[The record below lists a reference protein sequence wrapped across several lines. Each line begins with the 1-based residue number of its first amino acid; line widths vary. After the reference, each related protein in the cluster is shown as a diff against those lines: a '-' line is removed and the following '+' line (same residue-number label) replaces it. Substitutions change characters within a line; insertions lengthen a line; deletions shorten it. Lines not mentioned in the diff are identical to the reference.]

1 MLKDILPATLPVI
14 INLMNTSFAS
24 NCFVQLWKSAVV
36 IPNLKSGDPNDPE
49 NTRHI
54 SILPM
59 MSKVCERAAHMQ
71 FMDFL
76 DKNSKISGL
85 QSRNRK
91 FHSTKKT
98 ALSHFTDQLLKNMDE
113 KRISVV
119 VLLDMSKAFDSIQ
132 HDTFLPRWHLLGVCD
147 PTLAWFKSYL
157 SFCKQVL
164 RIGSV
169 LSDPLPQTAG
179 VQLCSLCTLTT
190 SSLIRRSAKPWVM

>member
-14 INLMNTSFAS
+14 INLMNTSFTS

-91 FHSTKKT
+91 FHSTKKQPYHT
-98 ALSHFTDQLLKNMDE
+98 S
-113 KRISVV
+113 R
-119 VLLDMSKAFDSIQ
+119 
-132 HDTFLPRWHLLGVCD
+132 
-147 PTLAWFKSYL
+147 
-157 SFCKQVL
+157 
-164 RIGSV
+164 
-169 LSDPLPQTAG
+169 
-179 VQLCSLCTLTT
+179 T
-190 SSLIRRSAKPWVM
+190 SSLRIWMKNEYLWLYYSTSLKLSTASDMTPFYRSGNFWVCVTPL

>member
-1 MLKDILPATLPVI
+1 M
-14 INLMNTSFAS
+14 
-24 NCFVQLWKSAVV
+24 V

-54 SILPM
+54 SILPI

-76 DKNSKISGL
+76 DKNSKISSL

-98 ALSHFTDQLLKNMDE
+98 APPHFTDQLLKNMDE

-119 VLLDMSKAFDSIQ
+119 VLLDKSKAFDSIR
-132 HDTFLPRWHLLGVCD
+132 HDTFLPKWQLLGCV
-147 PTLAWFKSYL
+147 T
-157 SFCKQVL
+157 
-164 RIGSV
+164 
-169 LSDPLPQTAG
+169 PL
-179 VQLCSLCTLTT
+179 
-190 SSLIRRSAKPWVM
+190 